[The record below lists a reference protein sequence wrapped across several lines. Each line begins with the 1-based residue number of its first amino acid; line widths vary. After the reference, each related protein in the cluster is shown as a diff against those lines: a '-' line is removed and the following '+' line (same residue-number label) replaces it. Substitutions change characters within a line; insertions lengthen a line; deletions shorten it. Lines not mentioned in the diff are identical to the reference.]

1 MTDSEN
7 QLFNDIM
14 TKFDADWCAGEE
26 MRTEA
31 SNDIYFALVS
41 QWDDWLG
48 QFTTLQYRGQFDVV
62 KPIVRKLVAEMRQN
76 PIQVKYKPIDTAGPD
91 AAETLMGMY
100 RTDMRS
106 NAAKIAVDVA
116 AREQII
122 CGTAAW
128 RLCTKHVDENPTSND
143 QVIVREVIHEAYNH
157 VIWDSNARMIDK
169 SDAMHV
175 TVIMPMTTA
184 GWDEFAEKED
194 LDADNVPTFNNP
206 DSQWYF
212 PWLSRDVVYVGE
224 HYKITEKKEKV
235 FIYIDP
241 VTQEPVSYF
250 KRDIADVIDELADQG
265 FEKVG
270 ERMIKRKRVVKYLI
284 TGDRILKGPID
295 IAGEHLPVVPVM
307 GDWGYAGDKEVFEGI
322 VRGTKDMQRAR
333 NMVMSFNMDIVGR
346 SPRSKPIFYPE
357 QIQGY
362 ERFYDGNDDFPYYLM
377 NRTTPSNVALPAQPV
392 AYLQDAQI
400 PPGNQLVYDAMT
412 QAISD
417 VASSGADAS
426 AAQGGN
432 PAAFDT
438 VNQINQRADMETY
451 VFLDNM
457 ATAMRRDGE
466 IYAAMAAE
474 IYDTPRT
481 VTITGEDGKEQEV
494 KLFEVIF
501 DLKTGE
507 QVVLNDVSGRYQT
520 YVDVGPSF
528 KSMKDASRAEIKELL
543 SVIDPNSAEWKMLFF
558 QYLTLWDGPAGDMMR
573 EYANKQLLL
582 MGLKKPETP
591 EEQQIVM
598 QAQQAQGQQQD
609 PNMIAAQAQLGLA
622 QAENK
627 KADNETAQV
636 KIKAFTAQQQAQQT
650 QADTVLKLAQAQNIN
665 DKAVLD
671 GMKLLSE
678 VSSQQAEQIPGIMP
692 S

>member
-1 MTDSEN
+1 MNDSDN
-7 QLFNDIM
+7 DLFNDIM
-14 TKFDADWCAGEE
+14 TKFDADWCASED

-31 SNDIYFALVS
+31 ANDIYFSLVS

-48 QFTTLQYRGQFDVV
+48 QFTTLQYRGQFDIV
-62 KPIVRKLVAEMRQN
+62 KPVVRKLVAEMRQN
-76 PIQVKYKPIDTAGPD
+76 PIQVKYKPTDNADPD

-100 RTDMRS
+100 RTDMRE
-106 NAAKIAVDVA
+106 NCAKTAVDVA
-116 AREQII
+116 TREQII
-122 CGTAAW
+122 CGVGAW
-128 RLCTKHVDENPTSND
+128 RFTTRHVDENPTSND
-143 QVIVREVIHEAYNH
+143 QVIERELIHEAYNH
-157 VIWDSNARMIDK
+157 VVWDANAKQMDK
-169 SDAMHV
+169 SDARHV
-175 TVIMPMTTA
+175 TIIKPMTTA
-184 GWDEFAEKED
+184 GWEAFAEEEG
-194 LDADNVPTFNNP
+194 LDPDNIPSFSNP
-206 DSQWYF
+206 DSNWYF
-212 PWLSRDVVYVGE
+212 PWISKDVVYVGE
-224 HYKITEKKEKV
+224 HYRITEKKEKV

-250 KRDIADVIDELADQG
+250 KKDIADVIDEISEQG
-265 FEKVG
+265 FKKVG
-270 ERMIKRKRVVKYLI
+270 ERMISRKRVVKYLV
-284 TGDRILKGPID
+284 TGSSILKGPMR
-295 IAGEHLPVVPVM
+295 IAGCNLPVVPVF
-307 GDWGYAGDKEVFEGI
+307 GDWGFAGDKEVFEGI

-346 SPRSKPIFYPE
+346 SPRRKPIFYPE
-357 QIQGY
+357 QISGY

-377 NRTTPSNVALPAQPV
+377 NRFPANSQSPAAPV
-392 AYLQDAQI
+392 SYLEDAQI

-417 VASSGADAS
+417 VSSSGAGAS

-466 IYAAMAAE
+466 IYAGIAAE

-481 VTITGEDGKEQEV
+481 VTITGEDGTEQEV
-494 KLFEVIF
+494 KLFEMAF
-501 DLKTGE
+501 DLKTGKST
-507 QVVLNDVSGRYQT
+507 VLNDISGRYQT

-528 KSMKDASRAEIKELL
+528 KSMKDASRAEIKELMTA
-543 SVIDPNSAEWKMLFF
+543 IGDPTSQMFQILMF
-558 QYLTLWDGPAGDMMR
+558 QYMTLWDGNTGDMMR

-591 EEQQIVM
+591 EEEQTVAQAK
-598 QAQQAQGQQQD
+598 QAQQQQQD
-609 PNMIAAQAQLGLA
+609 PNMLAAQAQMGLA

-636 KIKAFTAQQQAQQT
+636 KIKAFTAEQQAHQQ

-671 GMKLLSE
+671 GMRLLSE
-678 VSSQQAEQIPGIMP
+678 VSTQQQQQIPGMLP